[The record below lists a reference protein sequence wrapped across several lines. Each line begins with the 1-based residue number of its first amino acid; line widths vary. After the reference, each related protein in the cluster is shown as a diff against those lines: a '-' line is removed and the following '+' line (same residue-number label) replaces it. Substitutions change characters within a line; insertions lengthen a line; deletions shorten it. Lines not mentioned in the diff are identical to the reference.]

1 MRTNISE
8 FGRQE
13 KSILLYAE
21 DCLVNNLGRLNGL
34 KMNDEDLTNL
44 KKMKEEGLLD
54 FGRLP
59 FHEIE
64 RLQKYFNR
72 LTLPTHWV
80 SFTDAAYT
88 LSWAMRKERADKG
101 AKELQEMLEQY
112 K

>member
-8 FGRQE
+8 FDRQE

-21 DCLVNNLGRLNGL
+21 DCIVNNLGRMNPL
-34 KMNDEDLTNL
+34 KMNELDFLNL

-64 RLQKYFNR
+64 RLQKYFNK

-80 SFTDAAYT
+80 SFTDDS
-88 LSWAMRKERADKG
+88 LSLTWLMRKERGDKG
-101 AKELQEMLEQY
+101 KAELQKMLEKYQ
-112 K
+112 